1 MAGKDHD
8 LHPSGVFGNNY
19 NVYTALTTPTIP
31 EDGIFIPLSKLV
43 GQSGAPTDHELT
55 LTEAQS
61 DHRKIAWGVLEAY
74 YSHMSGLEGDTAI
87 DNFTLTR
94 GALSFTGEATSRR
107 TYTIS
112 FQYGVGSMDINAEEV

>member
-8 LHPSGVFGNNY
+8 LHPSGVFGDNY
-19 NVYTALTTPTIP
+19 SVYTGGTSPTIP
-31 EDGIFIPLSKLV
+31 EDGIFLPLSKLV

-55 LTEAQS
+55 LSEAQS
-61 DHRKIAWGVLEAY
+61 DHRKIAWGILEAY
-74 YSHMSGLEGDTAI
+74 YGHLSQLDPDTAI

-107 TYTIS
+107 TYTLS
-112 FQYGVGSMDINAEEV
+112 FQYGVGSMDIGAEQV

>member
-19 NVYTALTTPTIP
+19 NVYTQGSTPNIP
-31 EDGIFIPLSKLV
+31 EDGIFLPLSKLV

-55 LTEAQS
+55 LTEAQT
-61 DHRKIAWGVLEAY
+61 DHRKVAWGVLEAY
-74 YSHMSGLEGDTAI
+74 YGHMSSLEGDTAI